1 MVALQKAHRLKTYS
15 DRLYA
20 DWYIRAEE
28 TTVDTANNRSYVS
41 VAISIFCSDGYKFS
55 ATNSGS
61 GLTGTSDTSFGYR
74 TYSSGETTLASG
86 GFWVPHNDNGEAAAH
101 IYYLGSTTFG
111 SRCSGDFWLGLTTIA
126 RASQPSINTWP
137 NNSPDITAG
146 AACTIHMNKKSTFT
160 HTVKYSFGNK
170 SGTIATK
177 VVDNCSWTPPTSL
190 LDQIPTAT
198 VGYGAISVET
208 YSGSTKIGETK
219 SCGFT
224 LHLPS
229 NPNPTVGTITVTEQ
243 NAGVK
248 AKNANITVQQ
258 ISKKLISVPVSAK
271 YSASIK
277 SVMCDG
283 IELKNSNGTY
293 SGIVSNK
300 TSGTYTVTVIDSR
313 GLKSTGTISQTYYE
327 YAKPF
332 ITATLKRESETSAKG
347 TLTVN
352 GTYSTILSNTI
363 TMTIQRNDA
372 SSATAVTPSLSSGK
386 ISLRKAYTDLN
397 YVQSFTVKVKVTDG
411 FGETAEVMATLG
423 TGQYALWMG
432 KYNVKVGGKLNVGS
446 DLTVGGAI
454 TAKGNVTANGT
465 ISTPTGMSAVN
476 FRYKGAS
483 PAMHYV
489 GSAWHLNGTN
499 GVDIKMN
506 STLSGHRFSQVD
518 VYDPQYIEK
527 LSDGSAFPSVKIK
540 KKGRYLLPV
549 TIHASNVSGNSSYGY
564 GFTVNRT
571 DNSGEWT
578 MNQYE
583 IRFTSYS
590 CAASTAFV
598 KDLNEGDIIRYQV
611 FSDLTRTCEYLQ
623 IGFIYLTDQ

>member
-1 MVALQKAHRLKTYS
+1 MVALQRAHRIKTYS

-101 IYYLGSTTFG
+101 IYYWGSTTFG
-111 SRCSGDFWLGLTTIA
+111 SGCSGDFWLGLTTIA

-146 AACTIHMNKKSTFT
+146 EACTIHMNKKSTFT

-219 SCGFT
+219 SCGFN
-224 LHLPS
+224 LHLPNNS
-229 NPNPTVGTITVTEQ
+229 NPTVGTITATEQ

-248 AKNANITVQQ
+248 AKNANITVQS

-293 SGIVSNK
+293 SGTVSNK
-300 TSGTYTVTVIDSR
+300 TNGTYTVTVTDSR
-313 GLKSTGTISQTYYE
+313 GLKSTDTISQTYYE

-332 ITATLKRESETSAKG
+332 ITATLKRESETSSKG

-386 ISLRKAYTDLN
+386 ISLSKAYTDLN
-397 YVQSFTVKVKVTDG
+397 YVQSFTVKVKVNDG
-411 FGETAEVMATLG
+411 FGETAEVMAVLG

-446 DLTVGGAI
+446 DLTVGGAVNI
-454 TAKGNVTANGT
+454 NGNTTINGS
-465 ISTPTGMSAVN
+465 ISTPKEIRAGM
-476 FRYKGAS
+476 FRYKGTS
-483 PAMHYV
+483 PAIHYV
-489 GSAWHLNGTN
+489 AQGFHVSTASKVNMT
-499 GVDIKMN
+499 
-506 STLSGHRFSQVD
+506 STLSAHRFTD
-518 VYDPQYIEK
+518 IYIYDPDYISK
-527 LSDGSAFPSVKIK
+527 HFDNDKTYPSIQIK
-540 KKGRYLLPV
+540 KKGMYLIFCR
-549 TIHASNVSGNSSYGY
+549 IHGTNVQATNSYGFGY
-564 GFTVNRT
+564 TVNRL
-571 DNSGEWT
+571 DNSGDWAI
-578 MNQYE
+578 NQYD
-583 IRFTSYS
+583 IRTTLYS
-590 CAASTAFV
+590 CAGSGVFLKV
-598 KDLNEGDIIRYQV
+598 LNVNDVLRWQC
-611 FSDLTRTCEYLQ
+611 FSDTTRQVQQFEMHLFYV
-623 IGFIYLTDQ
+623 TDQ